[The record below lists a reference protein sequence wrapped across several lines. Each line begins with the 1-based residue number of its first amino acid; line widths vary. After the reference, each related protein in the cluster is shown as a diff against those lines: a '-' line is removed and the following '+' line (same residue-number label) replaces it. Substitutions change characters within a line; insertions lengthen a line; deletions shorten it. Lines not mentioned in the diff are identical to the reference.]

1 MALKTMLKKEF
12 VKEYYNQINYYRFL
26 TNMTAQ
32 HPESKVMLKARGYL
46 FGSKKCYITVAQQ
59 QVFFEFMG

>member
-1 MALKTMLKKEF
+1 MALKTMKKKEF
-12 VKEYYNQINYYRFL
+12 VREYYNQINYYRLL

-32 HPESKVMLKARGYL
+32 HPESKVKLKARGYL
-46 FGSKKCYITVAQQ
+46 FGSKKSYITLAQQ

>member
-1 MALKTMLKKEF
+1 MALKTMKKKEF
-12 VKEYYNQINYYRFL
+12 VREYYKQKNYYRLL

-32 HPESKVMLKARGYL
+32 HPESKVMLKARGYV